1 MTRLGVL
8 IGIALLVTGFVE
20 PVRRVRSSRT
30 RSGQLRFQARARH
43 RSITQESAHSIWRP
57 ASGSRQEST
66 VARIPQTNVV
76 RFTPTDEVKERLTRG
91 TAAALPDLGSQP
103 SAAVRLRS
111 TAAETGR

>member
-1 MTRLGVL
+1 M
-8 IGIALLVTGFVE
+8 
-20 PVRRVRSSRT
+20 
-30 RSGQLRFQARARH
+30 
-43 RSITQESAHSIWRP
+43 
-57 ASGSRQEST
+57 
-66 VARIPQTNVV
+66 ARIPQTNVV